1 MKKLRYI
8 LSGLTA
14 MATLLTSAVTV
25 SAETTETELDYDI
38 SIVDRVA
45 DEEIVYADNMVVIFS
60 DGDAHCVSD
69 TFYEMAYVTPRNGQN
84 VTASKF
90 GLPDEYEVYESRL
103 EGNDNATI
111 TYGVRVETEEELDR
125 LYEESAE
132 LIEKGVIL
140 NSFKSLAYGYTCFGY
155 GGLYAH
161 YTLKDENAEFDLNAI
176 EGLEDFEVTQNK
188 DDLTKFT
195 VYCKN
200 ALEYIKLKEAS
211 DIIYA
216 NENIADFRL
225 ITSGC
230 CVAHVDCEKTYM
242 LEESEI
248 ETDENAVLGDA
259 NGDNELTVRD
269 CAFIAS
275 ALAKGFVGQLD
286 SSADFNGDGNV
297 NVRDAAAISRSLAG
311 AK

>member
-14 MATLLTSAVTV
+14 MATLLTSTVTV
-25 SAETTETELDYDI
+25 SAEKTETELDYDI

-60 DGDAHCVSD
+60 DGDGQCVSD
-69 TFYEMAYVTPRNGQN
+69 TFYEMAYVTPRNGQK

-103 EGNDNATI
+103 EGCDNATI

-176 EGLEDFEVTQNK
+176 EGLEDFEVTQNE
-188 DDLTKFT
+188 DDPKKFT

-200 ALEYIKLKEAS
+200 ALEYIKLKEKS

-248 ETDENAVLGDA
+248 EEAVTGDA
-259 NGDNELTVRD
+259 NSDRKIDARD
-269 CAFIAS
+269 CSYIAIMIATGRINMLPDTADFNNDSEIDIRDAS
-275 ALAKGFVGQLD
+275 AL
-286 SSADFNGDGNV
+286 
-297 NVRDAAAISRSLAG
+297 SRNLS
-311 AK
+311 KVK